1 VAIARAV
8 AAGADI
14 VMADEPTGNLD
25 QQTGQEI
32 MDLLFALG
40 PDHGTTLLLVTHD
53 RALAE
58 SCDRVIEIRD
68 GRITAGG
75 Q

>member
-1 VAIARAV
+1 
-8 AAGADI
+8 
-14 VMADEPTGNLD
+14 
-25 QQTGQEI
+25 
-32 MDLLFALG
+32 LLFALSR
-40 PDHGTTLLLVTHD
+40 DQGTTLLLVTHD

-68 GRITAGG
+68 GLITANA